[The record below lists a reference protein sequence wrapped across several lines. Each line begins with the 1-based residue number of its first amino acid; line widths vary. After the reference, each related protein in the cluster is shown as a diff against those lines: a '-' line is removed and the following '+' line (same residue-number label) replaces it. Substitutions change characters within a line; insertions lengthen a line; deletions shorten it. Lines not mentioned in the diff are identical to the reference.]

1 MQLSSEIRRSKLA
14 PLWLSPPP
22 CDAGKLQVSEKF
34 GVIYVV
40 TKMGLLFVYDLE
52 TASAIYRNRISPDPI
67 FLTVDAPSTGGFYA
81 INRAGQVLHVTI
93 NEQTCVPF
101 ISTQLNNLDLA
112 LAIAQVRG
120 CDGAPRVHPQ
130 YSCERGRGAFLVMIP
145 AAHRC
150 PGLPSHLAIPA
161 DAVFGMICLSV
172 RTCRVRRA
180 W

>member
-1 MQLSSEIRRSKLA
+1 LAEPAALRR
-14 PLWLSPPP
+14 
-22 CDAGKLQVSEKF
+22 GVLQVSEKF

-81 INRAGQVLHVTI
+81 VNRAGQVLLVSI

-112 LAIAQVRG
+112 LAIAQVCVCVTMPLACTPSMPANEAR
-120 CDGAPRVHPQ
+120 
-130 YSCERGRGAFLVMIP
+130 CERGKTRISG
-145 AAHRC
+145 
-150 PGLPSHLAIPA
+150 
-161 DAVFGMICLSV
+161 DACCTQVALGSQPPCHSD
-172 RTCRVRRA
+172 
-180 W
+180 